1 MGKDHLPSGVIC
13 PALLE
18 GKPVEFTVDSGCDL
32 TTIDTQYTESLNLQ
46 IIPRPSLLTPAG
58 QGVLTSP
65 GFVIISRLEVGKY
78 VLRDVQLLV
87 ADIQHCCKP
96 TIGLLGM
103 DLFPQ
108 LGIYIG
114 GVPIT
119 YPQAFSKD
127 AQVPDI
133 PVVSKNMKPYKAPE
147 HERQQL
153 FRAIQPLLDENA
165 AIPASS
171 LCTHPSA
178 VVTLDTGTAPP
189 TYVPQYKLSD
199 YMSEFVDAQVKIWDV
214 NGVTVPAP
222 KDSPWN
228 NPIIGALDEA
238 DRRNGKAPRI
248 CIDPRRL
255 NDLLPDD
262 PRSIP
267 TVDAIHQ
274 RIYGFDHIT
283 EIDLTK
289 SFNQFT
295 VAELDRIKTT
305 FTWRNFKRM
314 FRGSPFGLKTLSQ
327 LFQSVIEQIFHD
339 HTDVTTP
346 FIDNI
351 YVHTKGTIQDHIEA
365 VKKVLA
371 LLNLYKLRINVKK
384 CFFGYKAVL
393 VLGHVLSSTTKS
405 VDMTKISALE
415 DWPRPTTGKHIES
428 FLGFTNYLR
437 DFVPLYA
444 EISEPLEKLRK
455 VRKIGDLWS
464 ADCEASFQMFKK
476 VLSEAPVLNKPL
488 PDVPYCI
495 ATDASQFGLGW
506 VLYQQD
512 PNTDSPRYIKFGA
525 KSLNKAQK
533 NYGATRRELLAVVT
547 AIQDCRDYVYGRKFE
562 LFTDHKSLTFLMT
575 QTKLNYMQLNAID
588 ILFDYNFNINHRP
601 GIEMVLPDGL
611 SRMFREFR
619 ATKGECGASVSNT
632 ISGNTR
638 RLQLADL
645 PRTPDK
651 ELCEY
656 INERFNKELL
666 PEAERKAKMESIH
679 QLGHFGADVL
689 FKSLWDQG
697 FYWPGMRVEC
707 EKLVNSCMPCL
718 RFNIGKAGF
727 HPRKYVDAQRPF
739 EHIVIDTITGFETTP
754 RGNNIILVITDIC
767 TRFKIVLPQKTKN
780 QSETARNLWKVMCT
794 FPTPKI
800 IGSDN
805 GTEFCNSV
813 ITELLSLHGVLHKTI
828 AAYNPRANGTAEN
841 AVGNVQD
848 ILRKITNGDMTDWD
862 LFLPAVQLALN
873 AKPNVTTGTSPAS
886 LLFGMNIGDFSNY
899 DVASSTMLSVSELSE
914 RAAFLNDVLRPA
926 ALSNFRR
933 KQQKRAAA
941 TSRRQRQVKPLP
953 IGTLVMLSD
962 PTRSSK
968 HDPKYTGPYR
978 VVQQK
983 RGGNYVLQ
991 EPDGKLHHRNPP
1003 IDQMKIIDANSEVP
1017 FEDTHYIERILDHRG
1032 NGIRLEYLVK
1042 WLNYPSSENT
1052 WEPIE
1057 SLTSCEETLASYW
1070 QSRHGNSVPAT
1081 SSATV
1086 VSSSSSS
1093 SSSSRAS
1100 SSTSSASSS
1109 TMSVSRPS
1117 SSLSRKRK
1125 APLSAAPVQSNASRK
1140 RSKRAAKQRSS
1151 ARLNPRSVSR

>member
-1 MGKDHLPSGVIC
+1 M
-13 PALLE
+13 
-18 GKPVEFTVDSGCDL
+18 
-32 TTIDTQYTESLNLQ
+32 TTIDTQYAESLKLD
-46 IIPRPSLLTPAG
+46 IISRPSLLTPAG
-58 QGVLTSP
+58 QGVLKSP
-65 GFVIISRLEVGKY
+65 GFVIISKLEVGKY
-78 VLRDVQLLV
+78 VLRNVQLLV
-87 ADIQHCCKP
+87 ADIQQCCRP
-96 TIGLLGM
+96 TIGLLGL

-108 LGIYIG
+108 LGIHIG
-114 GVPIT
+114 GVPFT

-127 AQVPDI
+127 SQVPDI

-147 HERQQL
+147 HERQL
-153 FRAIQPLLDENA
+153 LLREIQPLLDENA
-165 AIPASS
+165 AIPATS

-178 VVTLDTGTAPP
+178 IVTLDTGTAAP

-199 YMSEFVDAQVKIWDV
+199 YMSGFVDKQVKIWDV
-214 NGVTVPAP
+214 NRVTVPAP

-238 DRRNGKAPRI
+238 DRRNGKDPRI
-248 CIDPRRL
+248 CIDPRQL

-283 EIDLTK
+283 EIDLAK

-295 VAELDRIKTT
+295 VAERDRIKTT

-351 YVHTKGTIQDHIEA
+351 YVHTKGTIQDHIIA

-371 LLNLYKLRINVKK
+371 LLNRYKLRINIKK

-405 VDMTKISALE
+405 VDMTKISALG

-455 VRKIGDLWS
+455 VRKIGNLWS
-464 ADCEASFQMFKK
+464 SDCEASFQMFKK
-476 VLSEAPVLNKPL
+476 VLSEAPTLNKPL

-512 PNTDSPRYIKFGA
+512 PATDSPRYIKFGA
-525 KSLNKAQK
+525 KSLNKAQC
-533 NYGATRRELLAVVT
+533 NYGATRRELLAIVT

-562 LFTDHKSLTFLMT
+562 LFTDHKSLTYLMT

-611 SRMFREFR
+611 SRMFREYR
-619 ATKGECGASVSNT
+619 ATRGECGTSVSNT
-632 ISGNTR
+632 EITSSGNTR

-651 ELCEY
+651 ELCGY
-656 INERFNKELL
+656 INERFNKQLL
-666 PEAERKAKMESIH
+666 PEAQRKAKMESIH

-689 FKSLWDQG
+689 FKSIWDQG
-697 FYWPGMRVEC
+697 YYWPGMRLDC

-718 RFNIGKAGF
+718 RYNIGKAGY
-727 HPRKYVDAQRPF
+727 HPRKYVDARRPF

-754 RGNNIILVITDIC
+754 RGNNVILVITDVC
-767 TRFKIVLPQKTKN
+767 TRFKIVLPQQTKN
-780 QSETARNLWKVMCT
+780 QIETARNLWKVMCT

-886 LLFGMNIGDFSNY
+886 LLFGMNIGDFSNF
-899 DVASSTMLSVSELSE
+899 DSASSTMLSDTELSE
-914 RAAFLNDVLRPA
+914 RAAFLNDVLRPEA
-926 ALSNFRR
+926 SSNFRR
-933 KQQKRAAA
+933 KQKKKAAA
-941 TSRRQRQVKPLP
+941 ASRRQRQVKPLP
-953 IGTLVMLSD
+953 IGTLVMLND
-962 PTRSSK
+962 PTRASK
-968 HDPKYTGPYR
+968 HEPRYTGPYR

-1003 IDQMKIIDANSEVP
+1003 IDQMKIIDANSELP

-1032 NGIRLEYLVK
+1032 RGNCLEYLVK
-1042 WLNYPSSENT
+1042 WLNYPSSQNT

-1070 QSRHGNSVPAT
+1070 QSRMNST
-1081 SSATV
+1081 
-1086 VSSSSSS
+1086 SSSSSS
-1093 SSSSRAS
+1093 SSSSRSSSSS
-1100 SSTSSASSS
+1100 SST
-1109 TMSVSRPS
+1109 P
-1117 SSLSRKRK
+1117 SRKRK
-1125 APLSAAPVQSNASRK
+1125 APVVAVQAHSSHARK
-1140 RSKRAAKQRSS
+1140 RSKQAVGQRVSTRLSS
-1151 ARLNPRSVSR
+1151 KSK